1 MQLLDTIRAYV
12 GRLRPVSQPKTPSIM
27 SRFEVTGLH
36 ELGSSIEFRRDTASS
51 LMTLFFSALAVF
63 IIIGLWVGTFSKQ
76 ETMRGVVM
84 GSSGSLRMTTTV
96 PGIATKIWVK
106 QGDTV
111 KAGQK
116 LLTITP
122 QQTSGGAASLSQGDV
137 ESLEVQKLNTQKQ
150 IDELQQLLARDD
162 NDLLQFDSD
171 SQALRTTLVEQI
183 SSLEKAVADQSQTVE
198 KLQHYL
204 TIGYATRESLSAQQ
218 RTRLDYL
225 RQLADTRIQLAQ
237 LNTSRLERHRTVEQS
252 RSSNTNQLSQLMGNL
267 QDFDARIERAKSYV
281 ATDILAS
288 ADGKIAALN
297 VREGSE
303 VAAGDTVAAIGDPDA
318 PFTIGL
324 QAPSK
329 AIGLVAVGQ
338 RVVLKYDAF
347 PFKTFGVKYGKITS
361 IGEQP
366 LVLPKVLDTT
376 SMVDPRRP
384 PQSNFLIEVQ
394 PEDTKILAYG
404 VERPILIG
412 STLTADVVVE
422 RRRLIDWVLDP
433 ILAMKGRL

>member
-1 MQLLDTIRAYV
+1 MQLLDRLRSIP
-12 GRLRPVSQPKTPSIM
+12 GRLRPVSQPRPPSIM

-51 LMTLFFSALAVF
+51 IMAVFFAALAIF
-63 IIIGLWVGTFSKQ
+63 IMIGMWVGTFSKQ

-122 QQTSGGAASLSQGDV
+122 QQTSGGSASLSQGDV
-137 ESLEVQKLNTQKQ
+137 ESLEVQKLNTEKQ
-150 IDELQQLLARDD
+150 IEQLRQLLSRDD
-162 NDLLQFDSD
+162 NDLQQFDADSD
-171 SQALRTTLVEQI
+171 ALQNTLLEQI
-183 SSLEKAVADQSQTVE
+183 ASLEKAVADQSRTVE
-198 KLQHYL
+198 KFQHYL
-204 TIGYATRESLSAQQ
+204 NIGYTTRENLSAQE
-218 RTRLDYL
+218 RTRLEYL
-225 RQLADTRIQLAQ
+225 RQLADSRIQLSQ
-237 LNTSRLERHRTVEQS
+237 LNTSRVERHRAIEQS
-252 RSSNTNQLSQLMGNL
+252 RSSNTNQLSQLTGYL
-267 QDFDARIERAKSYV
+267 EDYDARIERAKSLV

-303 VAAGDTVAAIGDPDA
+303 VEAGDTVAAIGDPDA

-329 AIGLVAVGQ
+329 AIGLVTVGQ

-376 SMVDPRRP
+376 SMADPRRP

-394 PEDTKILAYG
+394 PEDSKIVAYG
-404 VERPILIG
+404 IERPILIG